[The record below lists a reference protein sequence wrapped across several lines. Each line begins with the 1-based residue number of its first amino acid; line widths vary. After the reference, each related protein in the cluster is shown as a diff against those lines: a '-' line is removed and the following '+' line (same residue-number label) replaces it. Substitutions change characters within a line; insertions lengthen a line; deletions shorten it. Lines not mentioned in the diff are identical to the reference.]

1 MTTQIMQPKLLRQ
14 SSFGICN
21 SLKEEREPFN
31 KGKFHAMAREY
42 ENIGQVSTIVWV
54 FVVDLSVYNNNVK
67 KENVKQEEIF
77 CK

>member
-1 MTTQIMQPKLLRQ
+1 MTQIMQPKLLRQ
-14 SSFGICN
+14 SSFDIYN
-21 SLKEEREPFN
+21 SLKEEGEPFN

-67 KENVKQEEIF
+67 KEKVKQEEIF